1 MSCWPLLLL
10 VLLGCS
16 ASSLQTPSQ
25 RRPYDR
31 ESSSLHPDVTVHRKL
46 NEEVVDVYVSIS
58 REELLYSRLDSRS
71 PFVAQLQITVEDTT
85 WHVLDTAWADAPAT
99 LRQVWTYSALPAKSN
114 VDIEVTDVLR
124 NASWSKRIPAGTAG
138 QWDTRD
144 FLIWSQQN
152 DWPLSIEN
160 AEVGDT
166 LNIHL
171 PSERYAPVSPPF
183 YWNVHHRHAVQELPP
198 PPYSSTRMR
207 WDTLTPSF
215 LGTTQADSML
225 VLVVQEGTTLLDL
238 DNAELSLRIHG
249 RRPNFPA
256 LTESRDLIAPLRYIA
271 ARSEYQRLT
280 TAEHPKLALDEFWL
294 ACSSSPEAARNLLQT
309 YYARVEEANAAFSGM
324 TEGWRTDRGMIHVV
338 FGVPQRIR
346 RDAWNEYWVYG
357 EEGTANALMFHFRRR
372 RLALDGNAFELQR
385 SLQFRSVWERGI
397 SNWRNGRVRGD

>member
-1 MSCWPLLLL
+1 MSSWPLLLL
-10 VLLGCS
+10 VLVGCS
-16 ASSLQTPSQ
+16 VSSLQTPSQ

-46 NEEVVDVYVSIS
+46 NDEVVDVYVSIP

-99 LRQVWTYSALPAKSN
+99 LQQVWTYSALPTKSN

-138 QWDTRD
+138 QWDTHD

-171 PSERYAPVSPPF
+171 PNERYAPVSPPF
-183 YWNVHHRHAVQELPP
+183 YWNVHHRHAVQDLPP

-238 DNAELSLRIHG
+238 DNAVLSLRIHG

-256 LTESRDLIAPLRYIA
+256 AS
-271 ARSEYQRLT
+271 Q
-280 TAEHPKLALDEFWL
+280 
-294 ACSSSPEAARNLLQT
+294 
-309 YYARVEEANAAFSGM
+309 
-324 TEGWRTDRGMIHVV
+324 
-338 FGVPQRIR
+338 
-346 RDAWNEYWVYG
+346 
-357 EEGTANALMFHFRRR
+357 
-372 RLALDGNAFELQR
+372 
-385 SLQFRSVWERGI
+385 
-397 SNWRNGRVRGD
+397 